1 MTRDNL
7 IFPFVIMQIL
17 RHFSVSFFESPHF
30 TVTCDINV
38 AIVRWSKAQLRLR
51 RPRIE
56 MATPPASTAPST
68 SSPSSSAGGVTLETI
83 MAQFVRMDA
92 RFDILN
98 DELC

>member
-38 AIVRWSKAQLRLR
+38 AIVRWSEAQLRLR
-51 RPRIE
+51 RPRTE
-56 MATPPASTAPST
+56 TMTPSTSTAPST
-68 SSPSSSAGGVTLETI
+68 FAPSSSAGEVTFVAI